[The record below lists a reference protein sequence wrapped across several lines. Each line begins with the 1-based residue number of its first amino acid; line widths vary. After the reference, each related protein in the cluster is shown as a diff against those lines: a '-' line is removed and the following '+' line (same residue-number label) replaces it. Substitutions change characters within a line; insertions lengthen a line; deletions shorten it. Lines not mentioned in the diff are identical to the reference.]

1 MKLSKAV
8 SLKILS
14 ICEEKN
20 ISVNKLASICCLTQS
35 TVQNLIAGK
44 SKNPKMLTIIR
55 ICEGLEIPLQEFFD
69 DELFRS
75 IEREDWMKIVNEKEI
90 ILEENDE
97 IIVSTMK
104 GNKRKIK
111 ITYNNGALEI
121 DDVSI
126 EKIDLINEEENAIKA
141 MLEYK
146 KSKNKNCE
154 KM

>member
-1 MKLSKAV
+1 
-8 SLKILS
+8 
-14 ICEEKN
+14 
-20 ISVNKLASICCLTQS
+20 
-35 TVQNLIAGK
+35 
-44 SKNPKMLTIIR
+44 
-55 ICEGLEIPLQEFFD
+55 
-69 DELFRS
+69 
-75 IEREDWMKIVNEKEI
+75 MKIVNEKEI